1 MPKLNFSG
9 NIPTTT
15 RNNIPKIPVNPTGVL
30 SKIQD
35 GVQDGRPDL
44 KTVISPLKIDVAS
57 QF

>member
-1 MPKLNFSG
+1 MTKLNFSG
-9 NIPTTT
+9 NIPNTT
-15 RNNIPKIPVNPTGVL
+15 RNNIPKIRVNPTEVL

-35 GVQDGRPDL
+35 GVQDGRPNL